1 MNKKLLEFKHEEITL
16 TEAADRYGDIV
27 KGTWTFDTWAKGLED
42 EIKGIAFYV
51 YKDHII
57 IDYIDLNP
65 EGSRVEGYIF
75 EKGITVEGNIYN
87 EAEDFG
93 IAFISLGDV
102 YAKNIYLGG
111 GDFYVDGNVEVEEAA
126 GGRYEHSNMHVER
139 NLRCS
144 VLLIEDYNITIGGKF
159 EGKYPR
165 QLYAYLEVDGKEYP
179 MDEHIY
185 LEDLVKEEVLTD
197 EDGEFLLLN
206 YKVISFLEEG
216 KSILK
221 KKII

>member
-16 TEAADRYGDIV
+16 TEAANRYGDQV

-42 EIKGIAFYV
+42 EIKGITFYV

-65 EGSRVEGYIF
+65 EGSRAEGYIF
-75 EKGITVEGNIYN
+75 EKGVTVEGNIYN
-87 EAEDFG
+87 EADDFG

-111 GDFYVDGNVEVEEAA
+111 GDFYVDGNVEAEEIA
-126 GGRYEHSNMHVER
+126 GGRYDHSNMRVER
-139 NLRCS
+139 SLRCKA
-144 VLLIEDYNITIGGKF
+144 LLIDDYNISIGGKF
-159 EGKYPR
+159 EGMYPR
-165 QLYAYLEVDGKEYP
+165 QQYGYLEVGGKEYP
-179 MDEHIY
+179 MDD
-185 LEDLVKEEVLTD
+185 LDLNDLVKEEVLIS
-197 EDGEFLLLN
+197 EDGESVLLDHR
-206 YKVISFLEEG
+206 VISLLEEG

-221 KKII
+221 EKTV

>member
-1 MNKKLLEFKHEEITL
+1 MNKKLLEFKREEITL
-16 TEAADRYGDIV
+16 TEAANRYGDLV

-42 EIKGIAFYV
+42 EIKGITFYV

-75 EKGITVEGNIYN
+75 EKGVTVEGSIYN
-87 EAEDFG
+87 EADDFG

-111 GDFYVDGNVEVEEAA
+111 GDFYVDGNVEAEEIA
-126 GGRYEHSNMHVER
+126 GGRYDHSYMRVER
-139 NLRCS
+139 SLKCR
-144 VLLIEDYNITIGGKF
+144 VLLIDDYNISIGGKF
-159 EGKYPR
+159 EGIYPR
-165 QLYAYLEVDGKEYP
+165 QQYAYLEVMGREYP
-179 MDEHIY
+179 MEENIY
-185 LEDLVKEEVLTD
+185 LKDILKEEVIII
-197 EDGEFLLLN
+197 EEGEELLLDH
-206 YKVISFLEEG
+206 KVISLLEEG

-221 KKII
+221 DKIV